1 MAIFTDLIQ
10 TFGKGL
16 DSNVDLI
23 YLLDINLGGTVGTY
37 SCASKSC
44 DVAGTLYISKL
55 NKISAVRRSIDV
67 ETGQFETADLSVSL
81 SNTGLEFSKYP
92 WSDSKLNKMAI
103 FRAGFAN
110 NVTSNDLS
118 VGTLFTLYK
127 GIIKREERGNK
138 QFSLSIGDYT
148 NKIFRSIPPRILN
161 VTEFPF
167 VGTSVVVNGT
177 KVDADTS
184 LVGKR
189 IPYIYG
195 DFSASPYIKP
205 LFIDTQKKR
214 YLIADHAIGTISSV
228 YSNGTRVYNF
238 THPNIGGYVAGT
250 HIMGTNIMSFI
261 SFGTSQGTK
270 TVFVAIKGRYDSTN
284 TLIENPALIL
294 KDVLLSNN
302 ICDLSTDD
310 INTTSFDT
318 TETWLDPYRYRYV
331 MDGELHKDSMEFI
344 QELCVDTLSN
354 FWFDK
359 DNMASIDTY
368 RPAISRTSIK
378 SIAQTDILEDT
389 FITSRDVRDVYNKVV
404 VNYDYDWV
412 KKEYRNAYETGGTTY
427 ISKYDTV
434 KTFELDAPFVYTQAE
449 ASYAGKRWL
458 SRLQKGLGKTNF
470 SIPITKIALDV
481 SDRIH
486 VTHDEPPTG
495 TIGWVNRLLNITEFE
510 IDNENKNINISG
522 IDEDEINLGMKYFIL
537 GNGTAF
543 YRSASI
549 AQRYYGA
556 LCGASGT
563 FTNADTGYILW

>member
-1 MAIFTDLIQ
+1 MKSEYNSFQIGEYLFTFTETPFKIFSYNYGDIETS
-10 TFGKGL
+10 GKGL
-16 DSNVDLI
+16 DNNKDLV
-23 YLLDINLGGTVGTY
+23 YLLDINLGGTLGNNLNGTVSFATIGKQSDFQY
-37 SCASKSC
+37 INKLTK
-44 DVAGTLYISKL
+44 AGAIHR
-55 NKISAVRRSIDV
+55 NIAP
-67 ETGQFETADLSVSL
+67 ENGQFETSDLIVTL
-81 SNTGLEFSKYP
+81 SNTDLSFSKYP
-92 WSDSKLNKMAI
+92 WGDSIVNK
-103 FRAGFAN
+103 RA
-110 NVTSNDLS
+110 SLRLL
-118 VGTLFTLYK
+118 VGVDEYPIYK

-195 DFSASPYIKP
+195 DFSSSPYIKTM
-205 LFIDTQKKR
+205 FIDTQKKR

-302 ICDLSTDD
+302 ICDLSASN
-310 INTTSFDT
+310 IGTTSFDT

-344 QELCVDTLSN
+344 QELCVDTL
-354 FWFDK
+354 
-359 DNMASIDTY
+359 
-368 RPAISRTSIK
+368 
-378 SIAQTDILEDT
+378 
-389 FITSRDVRDVYNKVV
+389 
-404 VNYDYDWV
+404 
-412 KKEYRNAYETGGTTY
+412 
-427 ISKYDTV
+427 
-434 KTFELDAPFVYTQAE
+434 
-449 ASYAGKRWL
+449 
-458 SRLQKGLGKTNF
+458 
-470 SIPITKIALDV
+470 
-481 SDRIH
+481 
-486 VTHDEPPTG
+486 
-495 TIGWVNRLLNITEFE
+495 
-510 IDNENKNINISG
+510 
-522 IDEDEINLGMKYFIL
+522 
-537 GNGTAF
+537 
-543 YRSASI
+543 
-549 AQRYYGA
+549 
-556 LCGASGT
+556 
-563 FTNADTGYILW
+563 